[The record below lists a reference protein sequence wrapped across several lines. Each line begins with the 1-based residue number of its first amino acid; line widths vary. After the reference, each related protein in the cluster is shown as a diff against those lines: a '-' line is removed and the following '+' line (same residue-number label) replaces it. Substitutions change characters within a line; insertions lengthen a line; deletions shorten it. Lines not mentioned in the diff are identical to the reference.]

1 MGAIMDYLIFRR
13 RPALKDNYVSMDILN
28 KYNVDF
34 YVAGSANN
42 SVLIGGGLET
52 E

>member
-34 YVAGSANN
+34 YVTGSGNN
-42 SVLIGGGLET
+42 SVLIGSGFET